1 MRMTQKHET
10 KQQKIFIGVSW
21 PYASGNIHI
30 GHLAGQYVVCDVFA
44 RYHRLVGNKVLMV
57 SGSDSHGTPIVYEAE
72 KQGITPTQLVQ
83 KSHELITET
92 YTKLGF
98 LYENYTSTTTE
109 NHKKVVQNVFSTLL
123 ELGYLETRETEQ
135 YYDETVKRFL
145 PDRYVRGTCPL
156 CKTEN
161 ARGDECPACGAFL
174 EPDQLIDPYSTLS
187 NTKPIKKKTT
197 HYFLDLKRT
206 DSELREW
213 LKDKEYWREWVKE
226 FTKGFIAGGLKPRSV
241 TRDMTWGVKVPLQ
254 GWEDK
259 VIYVWIEA
267 VVGYLSAAIEWAQ
280 KNGNPSEWEDFWKDE
295 KCKHY
300 YFIAGGN
307 VPFHTIIWPAEL
319 IAYSEK
325 YNDAKLFEKY
335 KLPGEI
341 LQKKLNLP
349 YDVPANKMLLFKGV
363 KMSKGDHHN
372 ISVTQLLDKY
382 NPDLLRYFFIKYA
395 PENHDRDFKWKDLID
410 ANNNELVANI
420 GNFVNRTIS
429 FVNTKFDGKVPSG
442 KLDKDVQNA
451 INDTFKTT
459 AEELEN
465 CHFTKAMESI
475 LELGHFAN
483 KYFNDGKPWETIKKE
498 YNKSANTLYNS
509 IQIVSAFITLLAPFL
524 PFSANKIANL
534 LNVSMDFDP
543 NILLANNQKITQ
555 YTNNWQPISIESQTA
570 INPALVLFDKLEYDE
585 ELQKI
590 DNVEETDEQLEKIE
604 KIQLTKDKQLE
615 KIPTLFTVY
624 RNIKIKKKDAYV
636 QKWLDEMVKNIL
648 EVHKEQNWDKSPTF
662 TGFIR
667 LHNQYSNQKDLIS
680 SSQSL
685 VKDIKEQ
692 GYIQNINT
700 FVDIYN
706 AISALTGV
714 SIGVHDI
721 NEIEGDPRLTI
732 LEKDQDFTIIG
743 GKDKATAYKD
753 EYAYVDNKGILCRLD
768 IKQSNRTKISEKSKN
783 IFVIFQGHD
792 SLGEG
797 VLETSR
803 KMLDEAINRFLNS

>member
-1 MRMTQKHET
+1 MTQDEGKN
-10 KQQKIFIGVSW
+10 QKKVFIGVSW

-72 KQGITPTQLVQ
+72 KRGITPYELVSD
-83 KSHELITET
+83 SHKLITDT
-92 YTKLGF
+92 YKRLGF
-98 LYENYTSTTTE
+98 VYENYTSTTTE
-109 NHKKVVQNVFSTLL
+109 NHKEVVQNVFSTLL
-123 ELGYLETRETEQ
+123 ELGYLKTRETEQ
-135 YYDETVKRFL
+135 YYDEVAKRFL
-145 PDRYVRGTCPL
+145 PDRYVRGTCPI
-156 CKTEN
+156 CNTEN

-187 NTKPIKKKTT
+187 NTKPVKKKTT
-197 HYFLDLKRT
+197 HYFLDLERT
-206 DSELREW
+206 DKQLREW
-213 LKDKEYWREWVKE
+213 LKDKDYWREWVKE

-241 TRDMTWGVKVPLQ
+241 TRDMTWGVKVPLE

-267 VVGYLSAAIEWAQ
+267 VVGYLSASIEWAQ
-280 KNGNPSEWEDFWKDE
+280 KTGNPSGWEDFWKDVS
-295 KCKHY
+295 CKHY

-325 YNDAKLFEKY
+325 YESDKLFEKF
-335 KLPGEI
+335 KLPGET
-341 LQKKLNLP
+341 LKKPLNLP

-372 ISVTQLLDKY
+372 ISVTELLDKY

-429 FVNTKFDGKVPSG
+429 FINSKFDGKVPDG
-442 KLDKDVQNA
+442 KLDLEVEKA
-451 INDTFKTT
+451 ISETFSECAKEIE
-459 AEELEN
+459 A
-465 CHFTKAMESI
+465 CHFTKAMDKI
-475 LELGHFAN
+475 LDLGHFAN
-483 KYFNDGKPWETIKKE
+483 KYFNDGKPWETIKTDYKQ
-498 YNKSANTLYNS
+498 SAQTLFNS
-509 IQIVSAFITLLAPFL
+509 IQIVSAFITLLSPFL
-524 PFSANKIANL
+524 PFSARKIAAL
-534 LNVSMDFDP
+534 LNVNIDFDP
-543 NILLANNQKITQ
+543 NIKLENNEKIQ
-555 YTNNWQPISIESQTA
+555 QTNDNWYPQTISPQNP
-570 INPALVLFDKLEYDE
+570 INPATVLFEKLEYDE
-585 ELQKI
+585 QLQKI
-590 DNVEETDEQLEKIE
+590 DSVEETEEQIE
-604 KIQLTKDKQLE
+604 KIDNIKLEKDKQLD
-615 KIPTLFTVY
+615 KIPTIYTTY
-624 RNIKIKKKDAYV
+624 RNIKIKKKDANV
-636 QKWLDEMVKNIL
+636 QKWLNEMVEKIITRYN
-648 EVHKEQNWDKSPTF
+648 EENWYKSPTF
-662 TGFIR
+662 TGFIK
-667 LHNQYSNQKDLIS
+667 LHNEFSSQKDLIS

-685 VKDIKEQ
+685 VSDIKEA
-692 GYIQNINT
+692 GEIQNINT

-721 NEIEGDPRLTI
+721 NEISGNPKLKI
-732 LEKDQDFTIIG
+732 LDEDQEFTVIG
-743 GKDKATAYKD
+743 GKEKATAYKG
-753 EYAYVDNKGILCRLD
+753 EYAYIDDKGILCRLD

-783 IFVIFQGHD
+783 IFVILQGHD

-797 VLETSR
+797 VLEEAK
-803 KMLDEAINRFLNS
+803 KMLDEAVNTLLN